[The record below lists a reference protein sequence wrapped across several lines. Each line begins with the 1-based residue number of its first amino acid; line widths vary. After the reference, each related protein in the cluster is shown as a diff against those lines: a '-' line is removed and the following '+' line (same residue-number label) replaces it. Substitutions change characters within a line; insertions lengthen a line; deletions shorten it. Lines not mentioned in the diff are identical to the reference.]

1 MVKKI
6 TQNIRRTIHNRLYG
20 FPKSELYNQAEKEGL
35 NKYEYENITL
45 PSTHHLDADEVTQE
59 TFVRIYNRRD
69 QLKNVDYFASFLM
82 RIATNYAIDLIRW
95 KQKGFISIDSDQ
107 GTPSSVS
114 IELTDK
120 ANKPDQIFENKELL
134 DRIKQAVKKL
144 PPRQRVTVILHD
156 LEGFSKREVA
166 GILQCPQAT
175 VRSNLHIARTKLRK
189 WLQKNNKGR

>member
-1 MVKKI
+1 MDTEIKDLVQRFIDGDQEAFTELVRRFKKRVYSVAF
-6 TQNIRRTIHNRLYG
+6 QMLGN
-20 FPKSELYNQAEKEGL
+20 
-35 NKYEYENITL
+35 
-45 PSTHHLDADEVTQE
+45 HLDADEVTQE

-69 QLKNVDYFASFLM
+69 QLNNISYFPSFLM

-95 KQKGFISIDSDQ
+95 KQKGFISIDVDKD
-107 GTPSSVS
+107 TPGSSG

-120 ANKPDQIFENKELL
+120 ADRPDQIVENKELL

-156 LEGFSKREVA
+156 LEGLSKREVA

-189 WLQKNNKGR
+189 WLQKDDKER